1 VDRAELELQL
11 EVWKDLA
18 ISKQMLIGAAAEAL
32 KIKSDCSMAEI
43 KDAFEKAT
51 KRATEADTNITKAE
65 DDAASAIAAMQ
76 IKVKESD
83 IAHNKAME
91 ASDKSHEE
99 RLVAEH
105 RVNAGRE
112 ANSDSLKKAKAEIAD
127 KDKAL
132 KQIKKILH
140 DSPENVVKKLK
151 ALKKEKMD
159 EANLRKKAEDDA
171 RKQKKEKQKAEQDF
185 KDLESSLEQ
194 SAKLVEQIRELKTF
208 SETQY
213 DQLKDLVD
221 DKKSLEKVPAL
232 DEELLEAVESLSSKN
247 DKKSDGDSDKG
258 SKDKKI
264 EDKNSTDKE
273 IKDKDNKKSA
283 TKKKAVKKKGKKK

>member
-32 KIKSDCSMAEI
+32 KIKSDCSMDEI
-43 KDAFEKAT
+43 KEAFEKAT
-51 KRATEADTNITKAE
+51 KRATEADANITKAQ
-65 DDAASAIAAMQ
+65 DDATSAIAAME

-99 RLVAEH
+99 RLAAEH

-112 ANSDSLKKAKAEIAD
+112 ANLDSLKKAKAEIAD

-140 DSPENVVKKLK
+140 DSPENVIKKLK
-151 ALKKEKMD
+151 NLKKEKMD
-159 EANLRKKAEDDA
+159 ESNLRKKAEEDA

-208 SETQY
+208 SEAQY
-213 DQLKDLVD
+213 DQLKELVE
-221 DKKSLEKVPAL
+221 DKKTLEKTPVL
-232 DEELLEAVESLSSKN
+232 DEELLEAVESLSSKD
-247 DKKSDGDSDKG
+247 DKKSDGGSSKEKG
-258 SKDKKI
+258 
-264 EDKNSTDKE
+264 T
-273 IKDKDNKKSA
+273 KDKDSKKSA
-283 TKKKAVKKKGKKK
+283 TKKKAVKKKAKKK

>member
-1 VDRAELELQL
+1 MDRAELELQL

-99 RLVAEH
+99 RLAAEH

-264 EDKNSTDKE
+264 EDKNSTEKE

>member
-32 KIKSDCSMAEI
+32 KIKSDCSMDEI
-43 KDAFEKAT
+43 KEAFEKAT
-51 KRATEADTNITKAE
+51 KRATEADTNITKAQE
-65 DDAASAIAAMQ
+65 DAASAIAAME

-91 ASDKSHEE
+91 TSDKSHEE
-99 RLVAEH
+99 RLAAEH

-151 ALKKEKMD
+151 NLKKEKMD
-159 EANLRKKAEDDA
+159 EANLRKKAEEDA

-208 SETQY
+208 SEAQY
-213 DQLKDLVD
+213 DQLKELVE
-221 DKKSLEKVPAL
+221 DKKTLEKTPVL
-232 DEELLEAVESLSSKN
+232 DEDLLEAVEKLSSDN
-247 DKKSDGDSDKG
+247 DKKSDSD
-258 SKDKKI
+258 
-264 EDKNSTDKE
+264 DKE
-273 IKDKDNKKSA
+273 TKDIDSKNKDSKTKESKNKDSKKSA
-283 TKKKAVKKKGKKK
+283 TKKKAVKRKTKKK

>member
-1 VDRAELELQL
+1 MDRAELELQL

-32 KIKSDCSMAEI
+32 KIKSDCSMDEI
-43 KDAFEKAT
+43 KEAFEKAT
-51 KRATEADTNITKAE
+51 KRATEADANITKAQE
-65 DDAASAIAAMQ
+65 DAASAIASME

-112 ANSDSLKKAKAEIAD
+112 ANSDLLKKAKAEIAD

-151 ALKKEKMD
+151 NLKKEKMD
-159 EANLRKKAEDDA
+159 ESNLRKKAEEDA
-171 RKQKKEKQKAEQDF
+171 RKQKKDKQKAEQDF

-208 SETQY
+208 CETQY
-213 DQLKDLVD
+213 DQLKDLVE
-221 DKKSLEKVPAL
+221 DKKTLEKTPVL
-232 DEELLEAVESLSSKN
+232 DEDLLEAVESLSSKD
-247 DKKSDGDSDKG
+247 DKKSDGGDK
-258 SKDKKI
+258 
-264 EDKNSTDKE
+264 TT
-273 IKDKDNKKSA
+273 KDKDSKNKESKNKDSKKSA
-283 TKKKAVKKKGKKK
+283 TKKKAVKRKSKKK

>member
-1 VDRAELELQL
+1 MDRAELELQL

-32 KIKSDCSMAEI
+32 KIKSDCSMDEI

-51 KRATEADTNITKAE
+51 KRATEADANITKAQE
-65 DDAASAIAAMQ
+65 DAATAIAAME
-76 IKVKESD
+76 IRVKESD

-99 RLVAEH
+99 RLAAEH

-112 ANSDSLKKAKAEIAD
+112 ANSDSLKKAKAEISE

-151 ALKKEKMD
+151 NLKKEKMD
-159 EANLRKKAEDDA
+159 ESNLRKKAEEDA
-171 RKQKKEKQKAEQDF
+171 RKQKKEKQKAEQEF
-185 KDLESSLEQ
+185 KDLEASLEQ

-208 SETQY
+208 SETQF
-213 DQLKDLVD
+213 DQLKELVE
-221 DKKSLEKVPAL
+221 DKKTLEKVPAL
-232 DEELLEAVESLSSKN
+232 DEDLLEAVESLSKLN
-247 DKKSDGDSDKG
+247 DKKNDSDKKDKDSDSKNAD
-258 SKDKKI
+258 SKDK
-264 EDKNSTDKE
+264 TA
-273 IKDKDNKKSA
+273 KKSA
-283 TKKKAVKKKGKKK
+283 TKKKTVRKKAKKK

>member
-1 VDRAELELQL
+1 MDRAELELQL

-32 KIKSDCSMAEI
+32 KIKSDCSMDEI
-43 KDAFEKAT
+43 KVAFEKAT
-51 KRATEADTNITKAE
+51 KRATEADANITKAQE
-65 DDAASAIAAMQ
+65 DAASAIAAME

-91 ASDKSHEE
+91 TSDKSHEE
-99 RLVAEH
+99 RLAAEH

-151 ALKKEKMD
+151 NLKKEKMD
-159 EANLRKKAEDDA
+159 EANLRKKAEEDA

-208 SETQY
+208 SEAQY
-213 DQLKDLVD
+213 DQLKELVE
-221 DKKSLEKVPAL
+221 DKKTLEKTPVL
-232 DEELLEAVESLSSKN
+232 DEDLLEAVEKLSSDN
-247 DKKSDGDSDKG
+247 DKKSDSD
-258 SKDKKI
+258 
-264 EDKNSTDKE
+264 DKE
-273 IKDKDNKKSA
+273 TKDIDSKNKDSKTKESKNKDSKKSA
-283 TKKKAVKKKGKKK
+283 TKKKVVKRKTKKK

>member
-32 KIKSDCSMAEI
+32 KIKSDCSMDEI
-43 KDAFEKAT
+43 KEAFEKAT
-51 KRATEADTNITKAE
+51 KRATEADANITKAQE
-65 DDAASAIAAMQ
+65 DAASAIAAME

-112 ANSDSLKKAKAEIAD
+112 ANSDLLKKAKAEIAD

-151 ALKKEKMD
+151 NLKKEKMD
-159 EANLRKKAEDDA
+159 EANLRKKAEEDA

-208 SETQY
+208 SEAQY
-213 DQLKDLVD
+213 DQLKELVK
-221 DKKSLEKVPAL
+221 DKKTLEKTPVL
-232 DEELLEAVESLSSKN
+232 DEDLLEAVESLSSKD
-247 DKKSDGDSDKG
+247 DKKPDSGDKATKG
-258 SKDKKI
+258 IDSNNKESK
-264 EDKNSTDKE
+264 N
-273 IKDKDNKKSA
+273 KDSKKSA
-283 TKKKAVKKKGKKK
+283 TKKKAVKRKPKKK

>member
-1 VDRAELELQL
+1 MDRAELELQL

-32 KIKSDCSMAEI
+32 KIKSDCSMDEI
-43 KDAFEKAT
+43 KEAFEKAT
-51 KRATEADTNITKAE
+51 KRATEADANITKAQ
-65 DDAASAIAAMQ
+65 DDATSAIAAME

-99 RLVAEH
+99 RLAAEH

-112 ANSDSLKKAKAEIAD
+112 ANLDSLKKAKAEIAD

-140 DSPENVVKKLK
+140 DSPENVIKKLK
-151 ALKKEKMD
+151 NLKKEKMD
-159 EANLRKKAEDDA
+159 ESNLRKKAEEDA

-208 SETQY
+208 SEAQY
-213 DQLKDLVD
+213 DQLKELVE
-221 DKKSLEKVPAL
+221 DKKTLEKTPVL
-232 DEELLEAVESLSSKN
+232 DEELLEAVESLSSKD
-247 DKKSDGDSDKG
+247 DKKSDGGSSKEKG
-258 SKDKKI
+258 
-264 EDKNSTDKE
+264 T
-273 IKDKDNKKSA
+273 KDKDSKKSA
-283 TKKKAVKKKGKKK
+283 TKKKAVKKKAKKK

>member
-1 VDRAELELQL
+1 MDRAELELQL

-32 KIKSDCSMAEI
+32 KIKSDCSMDEI
-43 KDAFEKAT
+43 KEAFEKAT
-51 KRATEADTNITKAE
+51 KRATEADTNITKAQE
-65 DDAASAIAAMQ
+65 DAASAIAAME

-91 ASDKSHEE
+91 TSDKSHEE
-99 RLVAEH
+99 RLAAEH

-151 ALKKEKMD
+151 NLKKEKMD
-159 EANLRKKAEDDA
+159 EANLRKKAEEDA

-208 SETQY
+208 SEAQY
-213 DQLKDLVD
+213 DQLKELVE
-221 DKKSLEKVPAL
+221 DKKTLEKTPVL
-232 DEELLEAVESLSSKN
+232 DEDLLEAVEKLSSDN
-247 DKKSDGDSDKG
+247 DKKSDSD
-258 SKDKKI
+258 
-264 EDKNSTDKE
+264 DKE
-273 IKDKDNKKSA
+273 TKDIDSKNKDSKTKESKNKDSKKSA
-283 TKKKAVKKKGKKK
+283 TKKKAVKRKTKKK